1 MKKSFFALCMMLP
14 LVVQAATMGP
24 DELVRQTSERVLS
37 TLEKNKAL
45 YDKEPDRIYQL
56 VDDIILPHLDFVAMS
71 KLALGKNWNQ
81 ATADQQTRFTEAFKS
96 MLIRTY
102 SKSLTEYAG
111 QKIEFLPYRPADP
124 TKMTTEVSSRILQ
137 SNGPAIPIDYRL
149 RLKDDAWKVYD
160 ITIDGISLV
169 TNYRNSF
176 AGDIRAVG
184 MDGLIDKLNAKLAE
198 KTGGQSDT
206 AAKAVKSS
214 S

>member
-1 MKKSFFALCMMLP
+1 MKKYFFALLMLLP
-14 LVVQAATMGP
+14 ALLQAAPIAP
-24 DELVRQTSERVLS
+24 DDLVRQTSEKVLT
-37 TLEKNKAL
+37 TLEQNKAL

-56 VDDIILPHLDFVAMS
+56 VNEIILPHLDFVAMS

-81 ATADQQTRFTEAFKS
+81 ATPEQQTRFTEAFKN

-111 QKIEFLPYRPADP
+111 QKIEFLPYRPAD
-124 TKMTTEVSSRILQ
+124 TSKMTTEVNSRILPA
-137 SNGPAIPIDYRL
+137 NGPAIPIDYRL

-198 KTGGQSDT
+198 KTDDKSDV
-206 AAKAVKSS
+206 AGKSAKSS